1 MIRRLRNGS
10 GRSGSFASRAAGGKL
25 YGGEVLRRGAAEHI
39 LKVFVEAK
47 QKKVE
52 KIIREASR
60 DKEEKCT

>member
-1 MIRRLRNGS
+1 MPREGS
-10 GRSGSFASRAAGGKL
+10 GGCAGWRSRATGGKL

-39 LKVFVEAK
+39 LKVFVEAR